1 MGLFS
6 FVKSQ
11 ALKVLEWSDDSKNTL
26 VYKYPMDGR
35 QIMMGSKLIVRE
47 SQVAV
52 FVNKGKLA
60 DIFEPGTHTLTTS
73 NLPFLTK
80 LLSLPFNFNSPFTS
94 DVYFINTKQFTN
106 IKWGTSNPITMRDKE
121 FGTIRIRS
129 YGTYAFKV
137 SDPAVFLKELF
148 GTNSTFKTEDITSY
162 LKSMLV
168 ASISDTIA
176 EAKISALDLAC
187 NLLEF
192 NKVAQGNVNAEFA
205 KLGLT
210 LTNLVIENIS
220 FPEEVEKA
228 IDTRS
233 SMGVMADKMDTFV
246 QYQAAHAMREGA
258 NNPNGNNMAGM
269 GMGLSA
275 GAAMGNLLNKSLE
288 VVDGAKKQCPECG
301 SQLKQSAKFCPEC
314 GYKFAA
320 AKKHCIFC
328 NAEINA
334 KAKFCPECGKNQNTT
349 RVCSKCHS
357 ENTGKGKFCANCGE
371 KL

>member
-6 FVKSQ
+6 FTKSQ
-11 ALKVLEWSDDSKNTL
+11 LLKSLEWTDNTKNTI

-35 QIMMGSKLIVRE
+35 QIMMGSKLTVRE

-52 FVNKGKLA
+52 FVNKGQIA
-60 DIFEPGTHTLTTS
+60 DVFEPGYHKLTTS

-80 LLSLPFNFNSPFTS
+80 LLSLPYGFNSPFYAE
-94 DVYFINTKQFTN
+94 VYFINTKQFTN

-137 SDPAVFLKELF
+137 SDPTVFLKELF

-162 LKSMLV
+162 LKSMLI

-176 EAKISALDLAC
+176 ESKVSALDLAC

-192 NKVAQGNVNAEFA
+192 NKVAQGMVNAEFN
-205 KLGLT
+205 KLGLA

-220 FPEEVEKA
+220 FPEAVEKA

-246 QYQAAHAMREGA
+246 KYQAAHHELIASAIATKIAHEVD
-258 NNPNGNNMAGM
+258 PNNMVGCMLAAGDTYPYTCKP
-269 GMGLSA
+269 GDVLE
-275 GAAMGNLLNKSLE
+275 AM
-288 VVDGAKKQCPECG
+288 KKNRENYFFI
-301 SQLKQSAKFCPEC
+301 S
-314 GYKFAA
+314 GYFTFRY
-320 AKKHCIFC
+320 C
-328 NAEINA
+328 
-334 KAKFCPECGKNQNTT
+334 
-349 RVCSKCHS
+349 
-357 ENTGKGKFCANCGE
+357 
-371 KL
+371 